1 MTKRSIRPRTIYIAA
16 YVLFSMIWPVAVEIP
31 RMQYHIHSQILDFF
45 DVFLPFLPLV
55 GLCVLVFRRSFHR
68 VLPVY
73 AAYVVYSCV
82 QSVLLLVVDPHV
94 FFTQI
99 GFFLGVIITF
109 LKVILIY
116 SILRRLCGQVPR
128 FLRTANW
135 LFVAAVTV
143 FVGLAIFSIV
153 RMQADPNFSRGGVHG
168 PAIIS
173 TKLIVCGLIL
183 FVLIV
188 KRSFALPADNP
199 LLLIVLGL
207 GLVEAFDLIIGPVF
221 MYYGIHRLVSLY
233 AYEAIAG
240 GTGAVEVALGYLAVL
255 HYAEEPHFDMQT
267 ALEFSRQHVDT
278 LSGAFS
284 RLIYK
289 R

>member
-68 VLPVY
+68 VLP
-73 AAYVVYSCV
+73 AFAIYVVYSCIHQILYMTV
-82 QSVLLLVVDPHV
+82 NPHV
-94 FFTQI
+94 FFTQV
-99 GFFLGVIITF
+99 GFFLGVVTTF
-109 LKVILIY
+109 MQVVLIY
-116 SILRRLCGQVPR
+116 AILRRLCGQVPR
-128 FLRTANW
+128 FLRLANW
-135 LFVAAVTV
+135 LFAAAVCG
-143 FVGLAIFSIV
+143 FAGLAVFSML
-153 RMQADPNFSRGGVHG
+153 RMQTNPNFSQGGIHG
-168 PAIIS
+168 SAMIS
-173 TKLIVCGLIL
+173 TKLILCGLIL

-188 KRSFALPADNP
+188 KRSFALPADHP
-199 LLLIVLGL
+199 MLLLVLGM
-207 GLVEAFDLIIGPVF
+207 GLVEAFDLIVAPVF

-240 GTGAVEVALGYLAVL
+240 GTQAVELALSYLAVL
-255 HYAEEPHFDMQT
+255 HQAEEPRFDTQT
-267 ALEFSRQHVDT
+267 ALEFSRQHMDT